1 MLVQHDLSEQRA
13 ARPGSC
19 RAAKFPYGEFLVAG
33 GPFQATAKLIWER
46 FFFISRPV
54 AREDSRNTGC
64 HAA

>member
-1 MLVQHDLSEQRA
+1 MLVQHDLFRTA
-13 ARPGSC
+13 PGASGIMQGGEI
-19 RAAKFPYGEFLVAG
+19 PYGEFLVAG

-54 AREDSRNTGC
+54 AREDLRNTGC